1 MHAQFAIRTSVVKLR
16 TIAMFGLPERQPF
29 IYVPYKLWPCFSKP
43 EFQWFS
49 AIDGAPYYFRTLNE
63 AKLFINDL
71 MSADDASDPMTD
83 LR

>member
-1 MHAQFAIRTSVVKLR
+1 MRRTSVVKLR
-16 TIAMFGLPERQPF
+16 TIPMFGLPERQPF
-29 IYVPYKLWPCFSKP
+29 NYGPYKLWPCFSKP
-43 EFQWFS
+43 EFQWFA
-49 AIDGAPYYFRTLNE
+49 AIDNRPLYFKTLSE